1 MPTDAENARREI
13 DSIMFDKNNLW
24 HERWLKS
31 DPAAIRYLN
40 ELWAR
45 TGATEKSGPGID
57 WSKYG
62 GKL

>member
-1 MPTDAENARREI
+1 MTPAEARKEI
-13 DSIMFDKNNLW
+13 DAIMYDKNNLW

-31 DPAAIRYLN
+31 DPAAIRYVSA
-40 ELWAR
+40 LWEK
-45 TGATEKSGPGID
+45 TGEPQKSGSGID